1 MELLP
6 TDATMKTAASTFTG
20 DVWMKPVFKGDG
32 RSQLVVGLVRF
43 TPGVRTNRHSHANG
57 QLLVCTDGLLPGC
70 ST

>member
-1 MELLP
+1 
-6 TDATMKTAASTFTG
+6 
-20 DVWMKPVFKGDG
+20 MKPVFKGDG

-57 QLLVCTDGLLPGC
+57 QLLVCADGLLPGC